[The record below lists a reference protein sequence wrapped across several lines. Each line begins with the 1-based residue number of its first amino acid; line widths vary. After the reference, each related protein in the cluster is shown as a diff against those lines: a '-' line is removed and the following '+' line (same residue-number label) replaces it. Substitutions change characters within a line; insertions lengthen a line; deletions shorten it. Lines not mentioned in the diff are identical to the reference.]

1 MVAERIKGS
10 DRGGSRGARCEINV
24 AKQKQSKK
32 TNKDTKKNENE
43 HAQSNC
49 CNPLVCTAKKAS
61 KKRVKRIIKKSYS
74 KAKEKTDSRILTI
87 NLL

>member
-43 HAQSNC
+43 HAQIVATRWFAQQKKQARNEPKES
-49 CNPLVCTAKKAS
+49 PKKATA
-61 KKRVKRIIKKSYS
+61 R
-74 KAKEKTDSRILTI
+74 
-87 NLL
+87 